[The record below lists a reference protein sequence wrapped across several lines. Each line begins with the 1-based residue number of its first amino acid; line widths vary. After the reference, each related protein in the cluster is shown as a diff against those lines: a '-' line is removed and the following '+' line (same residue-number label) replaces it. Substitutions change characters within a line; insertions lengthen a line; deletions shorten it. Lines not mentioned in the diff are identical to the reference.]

1 LSEAGFLEAVRGIVG
16 LIVLACVVLILGC
29 TVLLA
34 INEVRLKLTSD
45 VAVRERRLKLRMKYG
60 RFQQF
65 TVSLFLLSAVVKFFL
80 G

>member
-34 INEVRLKLTSD
+34 INEVRLKLT
-45 VAVRERRLKLRMKYG
+45 
-60 RFQQF
+60 
-65 TVSLFLLSAVVKFFL
+65 
-80 G
+80 